1 MNTIVRG
8 CQLWLVAMMLFA
20 ASAQAQPRYSFDA
33 TPGILAKD
41 IVPSE
46 YRLALDLDPAKDTFT
61 GVVDIALTIEQ
72 THARVSVTDHGI
84 GIA

>member
-20 ASAQAQPRYSFDA
+20 APAPAQPRYSFDA

-46 YRLALDLDPAKDTFT
+46 YRLALDLDPAKNTFT
-61 GVVDIALTIEQ
+61 GVVDIALKVRRPVEAIVLN
-72 THARVSVTDHGI
+72 AF
-84 GIA
+84 